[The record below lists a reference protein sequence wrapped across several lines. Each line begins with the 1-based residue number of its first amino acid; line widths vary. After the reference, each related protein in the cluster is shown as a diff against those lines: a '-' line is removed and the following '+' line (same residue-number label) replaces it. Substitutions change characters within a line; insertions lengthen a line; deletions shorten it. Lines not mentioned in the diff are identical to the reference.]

1 MNMMYNFLVDE
12 NEKLRKQVDEL
23 KNFLYIADVVCS
35 HLLQDGDVTNQ
46 GVEAI
51 KSLLLSTRELQD
63 KYDKKDEH
71 WRSNT

>member
-23 KNFLYIADVVCS
+23 KNFLYVADVVCS
-35 HLLQDGDVTNQ
+35 HLLQDADVTTQ
-46 GVEAI
+46 GAEAV
-51 KSLLLSTRELQD
+51 KSFLLFTRELQD

>member
-46 GVEAI
+46 GVEAV